1 MKQVFFIFLLLPL
14 YGWAQDCKNFIY
26 MTNNA
31 RVVMTVY
38 DRKGDASGTNTW
50 TVSDAKQNGKVYQ
63 ASVSS
68 QFNNEKGKEIAKSK
82 GIYICEGGTLKAD
95 IRMSMPQQQMEAY
108 KDAEAKFDAVY
119 LEYPSNIAVGQ
130 TLPDANFKMDVEQ
143 KGGLSTRI
151 NFNQV
156 NRKVVSKETIASP
169 AGTWEAFQIS
179 FDATFRAQLGGIGI
193 PFTISG
199 KEWFVPGLGIVK
211 TESYNKSGKLMGSTL
226 ITSITK

>member
-1 MKQVFFIFLLLPL
+1 MKQVFFTLLLLPL
-14 YGWAQDCKNFIY
+14 FGWAQDCRNYIY

-38 DRKGDASGTNTW
+38 DRKGDPSGTNTW
-50 TVSDAKQNGKVYQ
+50 TVLDAKQNGKAYE

-68 QFNNEKGKEIAKSK
+68 QFNNEKGKEIAKST
-82 GIYICEGGTLKAD
+82 GTYICEGGTLKAD

-108 KDAEAKFDAVY
+108 KDAKATFDAVY
-119 LEYPSNIAVGQ
+119 LEYPSNMAVGQ
-130 TLPDANFKMDVEQ
+130 NLPDADFKMEVEQ
-143 KGGLSTRI
+143 KGGLTTRI
-151 NFNQV
+151 NFNQM
-156 NRKVVSKETIASP
+156 NRKVVSKETITSP
-169 AGTWEAFQIS
+169 AGTWEAFVIN
-179 FDATFRAQLGGIGI
+179 FDANFRAQLGGIGI

-199 KEWFVPGLGIVK
+199 KEWFVPNLGIVK